1 MPPQPSLTHFLCIP
15 LVTRSSRPQ
24 LTSSLASFREQ
35 VTSPLSGFNVP
46 EEAIRPVG
54 SLHLTLGMFSFP
66 GDKTKTN
73 NSNLSEDAASG
84 QGEEESQDRLEKAKA
99 ILQSL
104 RPREIIRAFK
114 PPPAMPG
121 SAATPPLVEQKEQ
134 EEIKITLQG
143 LRSMQSTTPTKSAV
157 LYAPPADPQGR
168 LQQFCEGVRKV
179 FLDAGVMVPD
189 NRPLLLHATIVNTIY
204 VKGRNRQQQQRGR
217 GGHGQGRNNR
227 RDRLTID
234 ATSLLD
240 QFEDQVWME
249 DVRVEKIAICKMG
262 AKKIEVDGVAERRRA
277 GGGGTPTAHHAR
289 PTAASAARSGSPSA
303 SRAMRVGSS
312 TATAGRHASPGPG
325 AGAGSVIAAPPRA
338 ALNGGGGGR
347 SGTSSPAPDEYRN
360 QRSDGTGSTTIKGKD
375 STPTSSANSSPSCS
389 STGTT
394 TPLPDSNHHLQQK
407 LVEKT
412 NRISHL
418 ERELLIME
426 SEFTREL
433 DKLSRSESETSSFWQ
448 AKYSSLNQQYLR
460 TDTELRLLRSEQQQQ
475 QQQQQ
480 TSSSEKSQNQERER
494 QEQQQQQQ
502 QQQQEREAAAAA
514 AALFRSRYE
523 SLARQLRERD
533 DEIRTLQGQI
543 RGLKE
548 WVSTSTRSD
557 GTAQTSD
564 EVFGEGMA
572 RLGNSLQ
579 NWVLV
584 NFRRA
589 KIEISKSDGKT
600 LDELGRLVP
609 MYEDLASTSKI
620 HLIQSLVSRI
630 LVEHVFDAYF
640 VGLSSEQSQQ
650 FTQMETFLASFA
662 SSPEAINQWRSMTL
676 GILKKE
682 ADQKMQ
688 NETAGIIE
696 SVISKVNTLLDT
708 VTDIKSSE
716 GRDQALRALVS
727 SAIELSR
734 LLVVQRAIFKVSM
747 PELLP
752 HQQTMF
758 DPSTMEDIGG
768 EDEESLEER
777 EICCVTFPGII
788 KRGDESGGH
797 LQYRNVISKARVLCS
812 PE

>member
-66 GDKTKTN
+66 GEKTKTN
-73 NSNLSEDAASG
+73 NSNLSGDAASTSLSAAVAAASG
-84 QGEEESQDRLEKAKA
+84 QGEEESEDRLEKAKV

-104 RPREIIRAFK
+104 RPKEILRAFK

-121 SAATPPLVEQKEQ
+121 STATPPLVEQKEQ

-189 NRPLLLHATIVNTIY
+189 HRPLLLHATIVNTIY
-204 VKGRNRQQQQRGR
+204 VKGRNRQQQRGR
-217 GGHGQGRNNR
+217 GGHGHGRNNR
-227 RDRLTID
+227 RERLTID
-234 ATSLLD
+234 ANSLLD

-262 AKKIEVDGVAERRRA
+262 AKKIEVDGVVVDED
-277 GGGGTPTAHHAR
+277 
-289 PTAASAARSGSPSA
+289 
-303 SRAMRVGSS
+303 
-312 TATAGRHASPGPG
+312 PGPG

-338 ALNGGGGGR
+338 ALGGGGSR
-347 SGTSSPAPDEYRN
+347 TSSPAPPDEYRN
-360 QRSDGTGSTTIKGKD
+360 QQRQDGNTRAKD
-375 STPTSSANSSPSCS
+375 STPTSST
-389 STGTT
+389 STTNT
-394 TPLPDSNHHLQQK
+394 TPPPSEQSLNIHHLQQQ

-418 ERELLIME
+418 ERELLLME

-475 QQQQQ
+475 AN
-480 TSSSEKSQNQERER
+480 SSSEKSQNQERER
-494 QEQQQQQQ
+494 QEQQQQ
-502 QQQQEREAAAAA
+502 ERE
-514 AALFRSRYE
+514 ALFRSRYE

-589 KIEISKSDGKT
+589 KIEISKSNEKT

-609 MYEDLASTSKI
+609 MYENLASTSKI
-620 HLIQSLVSRI
+620 HLIQSLVSQI

-640 VGLSSEQSQQ
+640 VGLSSELSQQ

-676 GILKKE
+676 GIVKKE

-708 VTDIKSSE
+708 VTDIKASE

-768 EDEESLEER
+768 EDEDSLEER

-797 LQYRNVISKARVLCS
+797 LQYRNVISRARVLCS

>member
-1 MPPQPSLTHFLCIP
+1 
-15 LVTRSSRPQ
+15 
-24 LTSSLASFREQ
+24 
-35 VTSPLSGFNVP
+35 
-46 EEAIRPVG
+46 
-54 SLHLTLGMFSFP
+54 
-66 GDKTKTN
+66 
-73 NSNLSEDAASG
+73 
-84 QGEEESQDRLEKAKA
+84 
-99 ILQSL
+99 
-104 RPREIIRAFK
+104 
-114 PPPAMPG
+114 
-121 SAATPPLVEQKEQ
+121 
-134 EEIKITLQG
+134 
-143 LRSMQSTTPTKSAV
+143 
-157 LYAPPADPQGR
+157 
-168 LQQFCEGVRKV
+168 
-179 FLDAGVMVPD
+179 
-189 NRPLLLHATIVNTIY
+189 
-204 VKGRNRQQQQRGR
+204 
-217 GGHGQGRNNR
+217 
-227 RDRLTID
+227 
-234 ATSLLD
+234 
-240 QFEDQVWME
+240 
-249 DVRVEKIAICKMG
+249 
-262 AKKIEVDGVAERRRA
+262 
-277 GGGGTPTAHHAR
+277 
-289 PTAASAARSGSPSA
+289 
-303 SRAMRVGSS
+303 MRVGSS
-312 TATAGRHASPGPG
+312 AATAGRHASPGPG

-338 ALNGGGGGR
+338 ALSGGGGGGGGGGSR
-347 SGTSSPAPDEYRN
+347 TSSPAPDEYRN
-360 QRSDGTGSTTIKGKD
+360 QRSDGGSTIKGKD
-375 STPTSSANSSPSCS
+375 STTPASSANSSPSS
-389 STGTT
+389 STGI
-394 TPLPDSNHHLQQK
+394 PLPDSNPNIHHLLQQQ

-475 QQQQQ
+475 QQQQAN
-480 TSSSEKSQNQERER
+480 SSEKSQNQERER
-494 QEQQQQQQ
+494 QEQQ
-502 QQQQEREAAAAA
+502 ERE
-514 AALFRSRYE
+514 ALFRSRYE

-533 DEIRTLQGQI
+533 DEIRTLHAQI

-589 KIEISKSDGKT
+589 KIEISKSDDKT

-650 FTQMETFLASFA
+650 FTQIETFLASFA

-688 NETAGIIE
+688 NETAAIIE

-708 VTDIKSSE
+708 VADIKSSE

-768 EDEESLEER
+768 EDEEGLEER